1 MRKRLLSSVILI
13 LIAIAIAAYQGV
25 TARPAEPVESGSPDV
40 EAPNAEAE
48 EPSEASE
55 QRDNGAMESASG
67 GPSAAERENTN
78 ALVTNVVDGDTMDV
92 LFDDGLEARI
102 RFLGVNTPETVDPRK
117 SAECFGKEA
126 SSFTKELLNGERV
139 LLLADAMADE
149 RDKYG
154 RLLRNVFL
162 ADGTDVNALLVSEGY
177 AHAYLGFPL
186 DPERKAEL
194 KRLENDARESGRGLW
209 DPEACADK

>member
-1 MRKRLLSSVILI
+1 MRKRLLASAVLI
-13 LIAIAIAAYQGV
+13 LIAAAIAAYQSV
-25 TARPAEPVESGSPDV
+25 IARPAEQIELNPAA
-40 EAPNAEAE
+40 EADDPAAEDAE
-48 EPSEASE
+48 EPKLWEDETVEGS
-55 QRDNGAMESASG
+55 GSAG
-67 GPSAAERENTN
+67 EPSRTN

-117 SAECFGKEA
+117 SAECFGMEA
-126 SSFTKELLNGERV
+126 SSFAKELLNGERV
-139 LLLADAMADE
+139 LLSPDPMADE

-209 DPEACADK
+209 DEEACAGR